1 MCCFPAAGSSG
12 AGAAAAAAQQEPTAQ
27 QKPLEEM
34 DLDEFLD
41 GGFTAYGG
49 AAAAAGGSSSDEEG
63 QELSSGSGQE
73 DMEEGDSEGLS
84 EDEAALLAGMANGH
98 AKPPSKQ
105 TSQQQQKAAK
115 KQPAAAEEQ
124 GGDSSSEDE
133 EEEAAAAAA
142 GGKGEDY
149 QAVAADSNRLKG
161 QISKHRQQL
170 EALRTK
176 DPEFYKYLQQTDAQL
191 LGFGE
196 GEEEEEGM
204 EDLSESSDEGS
215 DSEDAQE
222 QPASAAAA
230 KKQKQK
236 QAAAAADS
244 EEEEDEAGSEDE
256 EAAAA
261 AAEPGY
267 NVTSEMLDSWCKA
280 ALKNP
285 TPGTVKHLVQAYRAA
300 CHYGDSEA
308 GLDTTLRISSSAVF
322 NRVLLFMLREA
333 DGLFRRMLGLPLDA
347 ATAAPAAAAAG
358 GAGPGP
364 SSTGQQ
370 QQQGGKGAKGALLL
384 GPQVSKAPR
393 WRKVEGLV
401 KSYLGNTL
409 HLLGQ
414 MTEPAMLAFL
424 LRRLR
429 ASAAFLGP
437 FDKIQR
443 KLLKAALQVFGTA
456 EHGPRV
462 QVSLCVWGRGGG

>member
-1 MCCFPAAGSSG
+1 V
-12 AGAAAAAAQQEPTAQ
+12 Q

-49 AAAAAGGSSSDEEG
+49 AAAAGGGSSSDEEN
-63 QELSSGSGQE
+63 QEPSSSGGEE
-73 DMEEGDSEGLS
+73 DMGDDDSEGLS
-84 EDEAALLAGMANGH
+84 DDEEVLLAGMANGH
-98 AKPPSKQ
+98 AKPLSKQ
-105 TSQQQQKAAK
+105 PPQQQQKAAK
-115 KQPAAAEEQ
+115 KQPAAATAAAEQ
-124 GGDSSSEDE
+124 DGDSSDDE
-133 EEEAAAAAA
+133 EGDAAAAAA
-142 GGKGEDY
+142 GGKGEEY
-149 QAVAADSNRLKG
+149 QAVAADSQRLKG

-170 EALRTK
+170 EALKTK
-176 DPEFYKYLQQTDAQL
+176 DPEFYAYLQQTDAQL

-196 GEEEEEGM
+196 GEEGEEDL

-215 DSEDAQE
+215 DSEDNQE
-222 QPASAAAA
+222 QPATAAAA
-230 KKQKQK
+230 KKQQQKQK
-236 QAAAAADS
+236 QAAAAAADS
-244 EEEEDEAGSEDE
+244 DDEEEEPGSEDE

-261 AAEPGY
+261 AEGGAEPGY
-267 NVTSEMLDSWCKA
+267 NVTSEMLDGWCKA

-285 TPGTVKHLVQAYRAA
+285 TLGTVKHLVQAYRAA

-347 ATAAPAAAAAG
+347 ATAAPAA
-358 GAGPGP
+358 GPGP
-364 SSTGQQ
+364 SSTSQ
-370 QQQGGKGAKGALLL
+370 QQQGAKGGAASGKGALLL

-456 EHGPRV
+456 EHAPRV
-462 QVSLCVWGRGGG
+462 QVRMRGGGYSSAGGVLWMGG